1 MKYYRRALYDKFVHF
16 YLVISDD
23 GSSEA
28 QLRGKMGGLV
38 RKARKKI
45 SPD

>member
-1 MKYYRRALYDKFVHF
+1 MHF

-38 RKARKKI
+38 RKARK
-45 SPD
+45 